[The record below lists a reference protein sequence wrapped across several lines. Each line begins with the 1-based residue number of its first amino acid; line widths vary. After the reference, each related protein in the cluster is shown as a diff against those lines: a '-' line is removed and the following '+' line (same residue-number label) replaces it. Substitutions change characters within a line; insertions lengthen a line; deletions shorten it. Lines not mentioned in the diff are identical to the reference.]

1 MMRSWPARS
10 RVPAS
15 PGSGPSLSR
24 SASSGC
30 SYLRQHRKHP
40 RRKTSA
46 SEQNALDT
54 IPTDNSMADTRATRR
69 TAGATQVAPTHG
81 SWKKEHLLAHLAPE
95 HSATATSSPM
105 VM

>member
-1 MMRSWPARS
+1 
-10 RVPAS
+10 
-15 PGSGPSLSR
+15 
-24 SASSGC
+24 
-30 SYLRQHRKHP
+30 
-40 RRKTSA
+40 
-46 SEQNALDT
+46 
-54 IPTDNSMADTRATRR
+54 MADTRATRR